1 MVDGWNLYW
10 ETNGNE
16 VNGVPV
22 ETIVED
28 DAGNPETSLT
38 KASQLVDQ
46 DQVDV
51 IVGTLIANTA
61 LAVAESAAGAG
72 IPNLH
77 PVAAS
82 AHLTQRNPNELHVRP
97 GAMAGTQG

>member
-16 VNGVPV
+16 VNGVTV

-38 KASQLVDQ
+38 KASKLVDQ

-51 IVGTLIANTA
+51 IVGPLIANTA
-61 LAVAESAAGAG
+61 LAVAEYAAGAG

-82 AHLTQRNPNELHVRP
+82 DDLTQRNANDQIGRAHV
-97 GAMAGTQG
+97 